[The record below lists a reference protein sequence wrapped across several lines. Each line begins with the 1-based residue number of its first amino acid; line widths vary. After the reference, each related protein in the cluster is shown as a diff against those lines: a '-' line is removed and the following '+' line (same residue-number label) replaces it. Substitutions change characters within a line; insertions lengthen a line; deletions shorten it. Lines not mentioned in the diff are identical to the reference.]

1 MPPLFSPPTQQTTRI
16 YVTSFFIGNCY
27 RAAIGPQAKLIL
39 YILHIIALFAYKW
52 PLLPVATTSCMC
64 MWHKH
69 TYINIHMYTYMIS
82 NDCSLPSDISI
93 FHILSE
99 QLATMMPVEIVAI
112 LSLISL
118 NVPRNECRSQCW
130 T

>member
-1 MPPLFSPPTQQTTRI
+1 
-16 YVTSFFIGNCY
+16 
-27 RAAIGPQAKLIL
+27 
-39 YILHIIALFAYKW
+39 
-52 PLLPVATTSCMC
+52 
-64 MWHKH
+64 
-69 TYINIHMYTYMIS
+69 MYTYMIS

-99 QLATMMPVEIVAI
+99 QLAPTMMPVEIVAI

-118 NVPRNECRSQCW
+118 NVPQNECRSQSR